1 MDDYLKIIW
10 KEIVKQCRKYMEEDQ
25 TLVLYTDAEELF
37 YRNFKYF
44 HSFIMKKFMILG
56 EDKLDR
62 HKIAAIIMCAIL
74 ESNIVGISKEERDKS
89 DDSIFLVN
97 EKISVD
103 VGLCEMQRLLKKEF
117 EGGKFPYDAIFEEIL
132 LPVPLSCNRE
142 YTEVICRDL
151 YFSKMYYT
159 LNPISLANFL
169 FLLEAYTFQV
179 YQIPIDEEKKMQI
192 EKDRA
197 LESAQKELEAIEHKI
212 NIFAKKKEQEYIDL
226 CNRKEELGK
235 MVQSLRELN
244 NIE

>member
-1 MDDYLKIIW
+1 MDEYLKIIW
-10 KEIVKQCRKYMEEDQ
+10 KEIIKQCKKYMEEDQ

-62 HKIAAIIMCAIL
+62 HKIAAIIICAIL

-89 DDSIFLVN
+89 DDLIFLVN
-97 EKISVD
+97 EKISLD

-117 EGGKFPYDAIFEEIL
+117 EGGKFPYDTIFEEIL

-151 YFSKMYYT
+151 YFSKIYYT

-169 FLLEAYTFQV
+169 FLLEAFTFQV
-179 YQIPIDEEKKMQI
+179 YQIPINEEKKMQI
-192 EKDRA
+192 EKERA
-197 LESAQKELEAIEHKI
+197 LETAQKELEAIEHKI
-212 NIFAKKKEQEYIDL
+212 NLFEKRKEQEYTDL
-226 CNRKEELGK
+226 GDRKKELCEV
-235 MVQSLRELN
+235 VQSLKN
-244 NIE
+244 